1 MHGISRVSR
10 YSSQEPDLHFE
21 REDSPDDDILELSSD
36 SEEDRALLATSRLLA
51 SDVRL
56 TTLSLFPCN

>member
-10 YSSQEPDLHFE
+10 YSSQELDLHFE